1 MGARV
6 WQRHFV
12 EKQDNDKQD
21 AFLFFLLL
29 IGTFGE
35 TRAAMAKRWKKRDW
49 NSLRTAV
56 LRDVENGYKNNIAVK
71 SPHSPQTSIA
81 VPQNEQHDL
90 AISYHDLPQVV
101 TANVYSL
108 IINAVMTIFR

>member
-21 AFLFFLLL
+21 AFLFFLRL

-35 TRAAMAKRWKKRDW
+35 TRAAMAKR
-49 NSLRTAV
+49 
-56 LRDVENGYKNNIAVK
+56 
-71 SPHSPQTSIA
+71 
-81 VPQNEQHDL
+81 
-90 AISYHDLPQVV
+90 
-101 TANVYSL
+101 
-108 IINAVMTIFR
+108 